1 MKAVKPQTNPTMH
14 QIAPQQCNYSNQSQH
29 TAVLAPPAT
38 GPSGFWEPGTLLRPL
53 HTTPGPQG
61 AGGCVLGLGRQHAAA
76 APPARVVPRPDGGGA
91 RHAGVVGVIPPG
103 PAAAKSMGRFPCCG
117 GDGSG
122 VIMPRPPLVHNA
134 TVWQRQD

>member
-1 MKAVKPQTNPTMH
+1 MKAGH
-14 QIAPQQCNYSNQSQH
+14 CSSA
-29 TAVLAPPAT
+29 
-38 GPSGFWEPGTLLRPL
+38 
-53 HTTPGPQG
+53 
-61 AGGCVLGLGRQHAAA
+61 AAA